1 MANKS
6 ALLILDGWGNGDK
19 SISDAIYNADTP
31 VFDQLIKENPTAEL
45 LTDGLN
51 VGLPDGQMGNSEVGH
66 MNIGAGRIVYQE
78 LTRIDKAIAEG
89 EFHLN
94 KQILSALEKA
104 KNSNA
109 SLHLMGLVSDGG
121 VHSHQNHLYELIK
134 LAQENGVGHKTFV
147 HGFTDGRDC
156 NPTTGKNH
164 FIKLNDQ
171 LKNTDVRIASV
182 IGRYYAMDRDNR
194 WERISKAYDLIVS
207 GEGTLVNDSNEVF
220 EKSYASD
227 VTDEFILPHKIG
239 TKDLGNVKEGDV
251 VICFNFRTDRCREIS
266 QVLTQED
273 FPDQGMKKLDIRLY
287 TMTMY
292 DSSFEG
298 VEVIYEKENLTNTIG
313 EVVAKGGLTQVRI
326 AETEKYPH
334 VSYFFSGGLEDE
346 FEGERRIMIPSPK
359 VKTYDLQPEMSAP
372 GIADKIIE
380 DVNMNS
386 PDFICLNFANTDMV
400 GHTGVYDAIV
410 KAAEAVDYQLGR
422 VVDVLKNHGYNILII
437 ADHGNADFAINP
449 DGSPN
454 TAHSL
459 NPVPVILVSN
469 KEYEIKDGILADV
482 APTLLKLMEVE
493 IPEEM
498 TGKILLS

>member
-1 MANKS
+1 MANKA

-19 SISDAIYNADTP
+19 SVSDAIHNASTP
-31 VFDQLIKENPTAEL
+31 VFDKLVQNHPTAEL

-78 LTRIDKAIAEG
+78 LTRIDKAINEG
-89 EFHLN
+89 EFQKN
-94 KQILSALEKA
+94 PQILKA
-104 KNSNA
+104 FEQVKNSNA
-109 SLHLMGLVSDGG
+109 RLHLIGLVSDGG

-134 LAQENGVGHKTFV
+134 LAESKGIGSKTFV

-156 NPTTGKNH
+156 NPTTGLNH
-164 FIKLNDQ
+164 FQNLDQ
-171 LKNTDVRIASV
+171 VLSKTNVQLASV

-194 WERISKAYDLIVS
+194 WERIKLAYDLLVH
-207 GEGTLVNDSNEVF
+207 GEGAQVSSGKEVF
-220 EKSYASD
+220 EKSYSND

-239 TKDLGNVKEGDV
+239 AKDFGNINEGDV

-266 QVLTQED
+266 QVLSQED
-273 FPDQGMKKLDIRLY
+273 FPEHGMNKLDIQLF

-292 DSSFEG
+292 DSSFKG

-313 EVVAKGGLTQVRI
+313 EVIADSGLTQVRI

-334 VSYFFSGGLEDE
+334 VSYFFSGGLEDK
-346 FEGERRIMIPSPK
+346 FEGESRIMVPSPK
-359 VKTYDLQPEMSAP
+359 VKTYDLKPEMSAP
-372 GIADKIIE
+372 EIADKIIE
-380 DVNMNS
+380 NVTSNE

-400 GHTGVYDAIV
+400 GHTGVYQAIV
-410 KAAEAVDYQLGR
+410 RAAEAVDFQLGR
-422 VVDVLKNHGYNILII
+422 VVSTLKDHGYNIIII

-459 NPVPVILVSN
+459 NPVPVILVSEN
-469 KEYEIKDGILADV
+469 EYCITNGILADV
-482 APTLLKLMEVE
+482 APTLLKLMDVA
-493 IPEEM
+493 IPADM
-498 TGKILLS
+498 TGKVLVS